1 MTDPDKLAK
10 ACADSMMSNDQ
21 ASQGLGMVI
30 EEIKPG
36 FARLSMTIRADM
48 TNGQR
53 IAHGGFMFTLADS
66 SFAFACNT
74 YNQFSV
80 AQHCTISF
88 IAPAFEGDRL
98 TATATERHRAG
109 RSGIYDV
116 TVVNQKGD
124 VIAEFR
130 GNSRTVKGQHVDEA
144 AL

>member
-1 MTDPDKLAK
+1 MTNPEQLAE
-10 ACADSMMSNDQ
+10 ACAHSMMTNDR
-21 ASQGLGMVI
+21 ASQGLGMEI

-48 TNGQR
+48 TNGQH

-88 IAPAFEGDRL
+88 LAPAFEGDRL
-98 TATATERHRAG
+98 TATASERHRSG

-116 TVVNQKGD
+116 TIINQKGAI
-124 VIAEFR
+124 IAEFR
-130 GNSRTVKGQHVDEA
+130 GNSRTVKGQHVDETI
-144 AL
+144 L